1 MKADRDPVRWGDPDS
16 DAPGELAAAIRKLRT
31 GRGSAQQVEALGRR
45 LAPQLG
51 TPVVAGGV
59 AAVSPWIKAAG
70 ALLLSA
76 AIGFYALTRMA
87 QTEPTAAAPPPA
99 KPATAAEDTSPAPA
113 IATPTPVPG
122 TPSAQPV
129 PEPVLQQQPRPRA
142 ASKPRATPATDTT
155 ANAPAPSP
163 VPERELVLLQRSQ
176 SALDRDPSAA
186 LSLAEQHARDY
197 PHGVFAQ
204 EREILAI
211 EALLKLK
218 QRPAALTRAEQFLRH
233 HPESPHS
240 TRVRALLERSRL
252 LAPATIEDRPAHSE
266 DVPVRDGGRL
276 DPN

>member
-1 MKADRDPVRWGDPDS
+1 MKADRDPVRWGDADS
-16 DAPGELAAAIRKLRT
+16 DAPTELAAAIRKLRT
-31 GRGSAQQVEALGRR
+31 GRGSAQQVERLGRR

-59 AAVSPWIKAAG
+59 AGVSTWIKAGG

-87 QTEPTAAAPPPA
+87 QTDLSPVARPRAQ
-99 KPATAAEDTSPAPA
+99 PAPA
-113 IATPTPVPG
+113 VEVASPAAPNAKPTPV
-122 TPSAQPV
+122 TPSVQPAV
-129 PEPVLQQQPRPRA
+129 EPMPRQRPKARA
-142 ASKPRATPATDTT
+142 ASKPRALAASDASASPAVTPP
-155 ANAPAPSP
+155 PASA
-163 VPERELVLLQRSQ
+163 ERELVLLQRSQ
-176 SALDRDPSAA
+176 GALDRDPSAA
-186 LSLAEQHARDY
+186 LLVAEEHARDY

-218 QRPAALTRAEQFLRH
+218 QRAAALMRAELFLRH

-240 TRVRALLERSRL
+240 TRVRALLERSRV
-252 LAPATIEDRPAHSE
+252 LARTTIEDRPAHSE
-266 DVPVRDGGRL
+266 DVPVRDGGSH